1 LFGLSHGAAHH
12 TDLTPTVTKATG
24 RYGRDPGRELLM
36 SWSWC
41 DSSVD
46 GSNESVTVEE
56 SVIKVLAK

>member
-1 LFGLSHGAAHH
+1 
-12 TDLTPTVTKATG
+12 VTKATG